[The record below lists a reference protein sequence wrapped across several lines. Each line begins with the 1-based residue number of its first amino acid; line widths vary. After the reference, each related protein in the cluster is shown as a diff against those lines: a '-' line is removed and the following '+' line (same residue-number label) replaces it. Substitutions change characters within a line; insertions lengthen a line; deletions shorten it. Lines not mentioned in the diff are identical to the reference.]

1 MSSEYRL
8 RTTYWKE
15 STKEI
20 GLTPLTRNALLQ
32 HRSKQ
37 CQQYLNLDT
46 HSVTTETEAVLPSFH
61 S

>member
-15 STKEI
+15 STQEI
-20 GLTPLTRNALLQ
+20 RLTPLTRNALLQ

-37 CQQYLNLDT
+37 CQLDLHLELT
-46 HSVTTETEAVLPSFH
+46 LLLLKKKLSFLAFTL
-61 S
+61 